1 MRRLGWTLILGSL
14 GIPILLML
22 GLGIAFL
29 LTYQEAILDFRKAI
43 GGIES
48 NTILYDRNGQ
58 QFHSFHRGENRL
70 VVSLQQISRP
80 LQLSVLAAEDTR
92 FFQHRGVDT
101 RRILSALWTD
111 LLEGGWRQGA
121 STITQQLVKLTLLTP
136 EKTLTRKIR
145 EAGIAISLEL
155 KFSKS
160 QILEHYLNTIYFGHG
175 NYGIEQAARTYFG
188 QKASA
193 LGLAEASLLA
203 SLIKKPEAYLRIPDS
218 LSAKATHFPPEALQ
232 ELLNRRRLV
241 LAHLQELGWVAA
253 EEVQKALASPVRMRL
268 PKRSGEL
275 GAYFAQHVVR
285 LLRKRHK
292 IDEIFGEGFRVY
304 TTLDPKV
311 QRVAEAVIYQ
321 EFFEK
326 QQRPEQVAFVS
337 LEPHT
342 GKVRALVG
350 GKNYWT
356 SQFDRAVMANR
367 QPGSAFKPLL
377 YATALERNFVP
388 QTSYLDQPVY
398 FEGETSEGEL
408 TVYAPRNADDQY
420 GGERTLTNQFGE
432 LYHEDYMTLAK
443 AFERSV
449 NTVAVQVL
457 HDLGIHQVTRQA
469 QKHGITIRSEM
480 GLCIALGC
488 SGVSLLQLTAAYAP
502 FVNAGRY
509 AKPVFITRIEETSG
523 RVLYEYQPT
532 ESKTVL
538 SEWTAFRMRWMLENV
553 VKRGTG
559 RRAGWENP
567 DRPIGG
573 KTGTNTASRDAWFV
587 GFTPE
592 LVAGVWVG
600 TDDNQPMPGESGGR
614 TPALLWHRFMR
625 GALDTLPQR
634 KLPPPPNH
642 IMRSTCS
649 VSGQLATRNC
659 PDTLPYPYLPGNSS
673 LEFCNLHP
681 GFPLNSN

>member
-29 LTYQEAILDFRKAI
+29 MTYQEVILDFRRAI

-48 NTILYDRNGQ
+48 NTILYDRHGQ
-58 QFHSFHRGENRL
+58 LFHSFHRAEKRL
-70 VVSLQQISRP
+70 VVPLQQISRP
-80 LQLSVLAAEDTR
+80 LQLSVLAAEDSR

-111 LLEGGWRQGA
+111 LVEGGWRQGA

-136 EKTLTRKIR
+136 EKTLTRKFR

-155 KFSKS
+155 KFSKA
-160 QILEHYLNTIYFGHG
+160 QLLEHYLNTIYFGHG
-175 NYGIEQAARTYFG
+175 NYGIEQAARTYFDRN
-188 QKASA
+188 ASE

-203 SLIKKPEAYLRIPDS
+203 SLIKKPEVYLRIPDS
-218 LSAKATHFPPEALQ
+218 LSAEAIHFPPEALR
-232 ELLNRRRLV
+232 ELLSRRRRV
-241 LAHLQELGWVAA
+241 LAHLQELGWVTPEA
-253 EEVQKALASPVRMRL
+253 VQQALSTPVRMRL

-285 LLRKRHK
+285 LLRKQHE
-292 IDEIFGEGFRVY
+292 IAEIFGEGFRVY
-304 TTLDPKV
+304 TTLDPEA
-311 QRVAEAVIYQ
+311 QRVAESVIYQ

-326 QQRPEQVAFVS
+326 AQRSEQVAFVS

-342 GKVRALVG
+342 GYVRALVG
-350 GKNYWT
+350 GKNYWH

-377 YATALERNFVP
+377 YAAALERSFAP
-388 QTSYLDQPVY
+388 HTSYLDQPVF

-408 TVYAPRNADDQY
+408 TVYAPRNADDLY
-420 GGERTLTNQFGE
+420 GGERTLTNEYGE
-432 LYHEDYMTLAK
+432 PYYEDYITLAK

-457 HDLGIHQVTRQA
+457 HDLGINQVTRQA
-469 QKHGITIRSEM
+469 QKHGIAVRGEM

-488 SGVSLLQLTAAYAP
+488 SGVSLLALTAAYTP

-509 AKPVFITRIEETSG
+509 AEPVFITRIEDTSG
-523 RVLYEYQPT
+523 RVLYEHQPT
-532 ESKTVL
+532 EPQTVL
-538 SEWTAFRMRWMLENV
+538 SEWTAFRIRWMLENV
-553 VKRGTG
+553 VKYGTG
-559 RRAGWENP
+559 RRVGWENP
-567 DRPIGG
+567 DRLIGG
-573 KTGTNTASRDAWFV
+573 KTGTNTEARDAWFV

-592 LVAGVWVG
+592 LVAGVWMG

-625 GALDTLPQR
+625 GVLDTLPKR
-634 KLPPPPNH
+634 ELPPPPQH
-642 IMRSTCS
+642 TMRPTCT

-659 PDTLPYPYLPGNSS
+659 PDTLPYPYLPGESS

-681 GFPLNSN
+681 GFPLNSE